1 MPIRQ
6 IGSLDVSL
14 VGLGCNNFGGRTNES
29 QSTEVVRA
37 ALDAGINFFDTA
49 DVYGG
54 TRSEEILGAALGQD
68 RADVIVATKFGM
80 TVSPERTGAA
90 PKYVKS
96 ALEDSLRRLGTDY
109 VDLYQLHRPDPA
121 TPIGDT
127 LAALAELVKDGKVR
141 EIGCSNFSAAQLREA
156 DAAAAEGAPR
166 FVSVQNKYS
175 LLEREPELEVLA
187 ECERLGTAFIP
198 FSPLANGLLSGKY
211 RRGASRLLLV
221 RASPVCPPSA
231 GRRCWRAPRWTS
243 SNSWRASPSNRAT
256 ASWSWLLP
264 GWPPRRWWLRL
275 LRGQPRP
282 TRCGPTSGLLTG
294 CSPKKNCKQSIASHR
309 RQAPP
314 AELGRITDGPTPGP
328 GTQLRMGSAGA
339 LLSTSWIGLSRA
351 RRPSCSPTVPSAT
364 I

>member
-49 DVYGG
+49 DIYGG

-80 TVSPERTGAA
+80 TVSPESTGAA

-127 LAALAELVKDGKVR
+127 LAALAELVKAGKVR

-166 FVSVQNKYS
+166 FVSVQNQYS
-175 LLEREPELEVLA
+175 LLEREPGLEVLA

-198 FSPLANGLLSGKY
+198 YSPLANGLLSGKY
-211 RRGASRLLLV
+211 RRGEPPPPGTRLAGMPADRRQTLLAGPTMDIVEELERFAQQHGHSLLDLAIAWLAAKAVVASV
-221 RASPVCPPSA
+221 IAGATKAEQVYANVSA
-231 GRRCWRAPRWTS
+231 ADWVLTEEELQAVDRIA
-243 SNSWRASPSNRAT
+243 
-256 ASWSWLLP
+256 
-264 GWPPRRWWLRL
+264 
-275 LRGQPRP
+275 PRP
-282 TRCGPTSGLLTG
+282 TV
-294 CSPKKNCKQSIASHR
+294 
-309 RQAPP
+309 
-314 AELGRITDGPTPGP
+314 
-328 GTQLRMGSAGA
+328 AG
-339 LLSTSWIGLSRA
+339 
-351 RRPSCSPTVPSAT
+351 
-364 I
+364 

>member
-1 MPIRQ
+1 METLMPIRQ

-37 ALDAGINFFDTA
+37 AFDAGINFFDTA

-211 RRGASRLLLV
+211 RRGEPPPPGTRLAGMPAERRETLLAGPTMDVVQQLAGFAEQQGHSLLELAIAWLASKAVVASVIAGATKADQVWANV
-221 RASPVCPPSA
+221 RAADWVLTEEELQAVDRIAPPPSA
-231 GRRCWRAPRWTS
+231 
-243 SNSWRASPSNRAT
+243 
-256 ASWSWLLP
+256 
-264 GWPPRRWWLRL
+264 
-275 LRGQPRP
+275 
-282 TRCGPTSGLLTG
+282 
-294 CSPKKNCKQSIASHR
+294 
-309 RQAPP
+309 
-314 AELGRITDGPTPGP
+314 
-328 GTQLRMGSAGA
+328 AG
-339 LLSTSWIGLSRA
+339 
-351 RRPSCSPTVPSAT
+351 
-364 I
+364 

>member
-29 QSTEVVRA
+29 HSTEVVRA

-49 DVYGG
+49 DIYGG
-54 TRSEEILGAALGQD
+54 TRSEEILGAALGKD

-80 TVSPERTGAA
+80 TLSPERTGAA

-121 TPIGDT
+121 TPIADT
-127 LAALAELVKDGKVR
+127 LAALAELVKAGKVR

-166 FVSVQNKYS
+166 FVSVQNQYS
-175 LLEREPELEVLA
+175 LLDREPELEVLT

-198 FSPLANGLLSGKY
+198 YSPLANGLLSGKY
-211 RRGASRLLLV
+211 RRGEPPPPGTRLAGMPADRRQTLL
-221 RASPVCPPSA
+221 A
-231 GRRCWRAPRWTS
+231 
-243 SNSWRASPSNRAT
+243 
-256 ASWSWLLP
+256 
-264 GWPPRRWWLRL
+264 
-275 LRGQPRP
+275 
-282 TRCGPTSGLLTG
+282 GPTMDVVEELEGFARQHGHSLLDLAIAWLAAKAVVASVIAGATKAEQVYANV
-294 CSPKKNCKQSIASHR
+294 SAADWVLTEEELQSVARIA
-309 RQAPP
+309 P
-314 AELGRITDGPTPGP
+314 GPT
-328 GTQLRMGSAGA
+328 LAG
-339 LLSTSWIGLSRA
+339 
-351 RRPSCSPTVPSAT
+351 
-364 I
+364 

>member
-1 MPIRQ
+1 METLMPIRQ

-54 TRSEEILGAALGQD
+54 TRSEEILGVALAKE

-90 PKYVKS
+90 PEYVKR
-96 ALEDSLRRLGTDY
+96 ALDDSLRRLGTDY
-109 VDLYQLHRPDPA
+109 VDLYQLHRPDAA

-127 LAALAELVKDGKVR
+127 LAALADLVQAGKVR

-166 FVSVQNKYS
+166 FVSVQNQYS
-175 LLEREPELEVLA
+175 LLQREPELEVLP
-187 ECERLGTAFIP
+187 ECQLLGTAFIP

-211 RRGASRLLLV
+211 RRGE
-221 RASPVCPPSA
+221 P
-231 GRRCWRAPRWTS
+231 
-243 SNSWRASPSNRAT
+243 
-256 ASWSWLLP
+256 
-264 GWPPRRWWLRL
+264 
-275 LRGQPRP
+275 
-282 TRCGPTSGLLTG
+282 
-294 CSPKKNCKQSIASHR
+294 
-309 RQAPP
+309 PP
-314 AELGRITDGPTPGP
+314 A
-328 GTQLRMGSAGA
+328 GTRLAGMPPERRDTLLAGA
-339 LLSTSWIGLSRA
+339 TMDVLDELERFAQQHGHSLLELAIAWLAAKAVVASVIAGAT
-351 RRPSCSPTVPSAT
+351 RPEQVIANVRGADWVLTEEEIQAVDRIAPLPSPAD
-364 I
+364 